1 MIIAEVRGGRDD
13 RRGARLELLC
23 RETGPA
29 VWVEGCATEESP
41 DSSGRDGG

>member
-1 MIIAEVRGGRDD
+1 VAGAMIAV
-13 RRGARLELLC
+13 APWLELLC

-29 VWVEGCATEESP
+29 AWVEGCAMEESP